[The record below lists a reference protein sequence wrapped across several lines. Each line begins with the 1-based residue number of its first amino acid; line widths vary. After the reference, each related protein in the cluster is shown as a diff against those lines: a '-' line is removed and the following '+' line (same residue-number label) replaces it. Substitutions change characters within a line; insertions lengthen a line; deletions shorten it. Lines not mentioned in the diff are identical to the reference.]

1 MIEINLISPPRVEP
15 TERAEPTALPGLV
28 GGLLVLALGLAG
40 IAYAYMTL
48 SNRLQ
53 ALGRQVAEAQAKL
66 ESLKPVL
73 NKVGELQQ
81 RKDAVERRFQA
92 IDALAR
98 SRTLPG
104 HVLMDLARSMP
115 ELAWLSRFSATGGS
129 FVAEGFARQ
138 ERALTDLVNHLNR
151 TDYFENV
158 RIVSWEVPP
167 GQETGKFVIN
177 GAITNPLALPPA
189 ETSPTPRQ

>member
-1 MIEINLISPPRVEP
+1 MIEINLISPSQVES
-15 TERAEPTALPGLV
+15 TEPAEPTVLPGLL
-28 GGLLVLALGLAG
+28 GGLLILALGLGG
-40 IAYAYMTL
+40 IAYAYLTL

-53 ALGRQVAEAQAKL
+53 GLKRQVAEAQAKL
-66 ESLKPVL
+66 ESLKPAL

-115 ELAWLSRFSATGGS
+115 DLAWLSRFSMAGGS

-138 ERALTDLVNHLNR
+138 ERALTDLVNNLNR

-177 GAITNPLALPPA
+177 GVITNPLALPA
-189 ETSPTPRQ
+189 ETPPTPQR

>member
-1 MIEINLISPPRVEP
+1 MIEINLLNPSRVEP
-15 TERAEPTALPGLV
+15 TERAEPTALPGLI
-28 GGLLVLALGLAG
+28 GGLLILALGLAG
-40 IAYAYMTL
+40 LAYTYLTL

-53 ALGRQVAEAQAKL
+53 DLKRQISEAQAKL

-73 NKVGELQQ
+73 GKVGELQQ
-81 RKDAVERRFQA
+81 QKDAVERRFQA

-104 HVLMDLARSMP
+104 HVLMELSRSMP
-115 ELAWLSRFSATGGS
+115 ELAWLSRFSVTGGS
-129 FVAEGFARQ
+129 FIAEGFARQ
-138 ERALTDLVNHLNR
+138 ERALTDLVNNLNR

-177 GAITNPLALPPA
+177 GTITNPLALPP
-189 ETSPTPRQ
+189 ETPPTPRR

>member
-1 MIEINLISPPRVEP
+1 MIEVNLISPPRVEP
-15 TERAEPTALPGLV
+15 TGRAEPTALPGLV
-28 GGLLVLALGLAG
+28 GGLLVLALGLVG
-40 IAYAYMTL
+40 LAYAYLTL

-53 ALGRQVAEAQAKL
+53 DLGRQTAEAQAKL

-138 ERALTDLVNHLNR
+138 ERALTDLVNNLNR

-177 GAITNPLALPPA
+177 GVITNPLALPA
-189 ETSPTPRQ
+189 ETPSTPRR